1 MTAAGPP
8 ARPGL
13 VVVVTGPDGSG
24 KTEVAQALVAQAL
37 APPVLHLHHRPGVLP
52 SKTRHD
58 GPVTEPHA
66 NVAYPPWLS
75 AWKLAYLWL
84 DFVLGWWLRIRPVV
98 RRGGSVVLE
107 RGWWD
112 LAVDPQRYRLAPL
125 HAMIRVLGKT
135 VPRPDV
141 TLILTAAPEVLLAR
155 KQELP
160 AEELVRQTQAWDEL
174 TRTYLRAVV
183 LDASQPIAAVV
194 ADATAALPTRRSAGH
209 GV

>member
-1 MTAAGPP
+1 MTAGTPP
-8 ARPGL
+8 TRPGL

-24 KTEVAQALVAQAL
+24 KTEVAEALVAQL
-37 APPVLHLHHRPGVLP
+37 AQPVLHLHHRPGLLP

-75 AWKLAYLWL
+75 ALKLAYLWL

-125 HAMIRVLGKT
+125 DAMVRALGRT

-141 TLILTAAPEVLLAR
+141 TLVLTAAPEVLLAR

-160 AEELVRQTQAWDEL
+160 AEELHRQTQAWEQL
-174 TRTYLRAVV
+174 TRTALSAVV
-183 LDASQPIAAVV
+183 LDASQPVDAVI
-194 ADATAALPTRRSAGH
+194 ADARAALPTRRSARD